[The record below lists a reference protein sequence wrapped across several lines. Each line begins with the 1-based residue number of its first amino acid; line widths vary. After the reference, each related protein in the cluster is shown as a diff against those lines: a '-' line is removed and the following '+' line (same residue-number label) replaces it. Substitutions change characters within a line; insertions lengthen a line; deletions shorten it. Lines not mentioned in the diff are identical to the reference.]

1 MEMERTYVNRIPLA
15 YISFDTL
22 DCKMRC
28 EHVALKKIKT
38 FSLIMLFNKFQEI
51 LNWKFT
57 KKLPSNSKRWDTPK
71 FGISMKNVNGRVLL
85 FKEKCIVER
94 VFIGSCCTVLELLV
108 CVAHKRSISILFLES
123 YRFFSSLCFW
133 AEYFFWWGL
142 VNNLFSAN
150 TSERRSNDGQTSKWS
165 QFKVTKNIHYKANRA
180 CHWTHKSSNGEY
192 DSHSILAETFYKEK
206 RILLG
211 RFDVVQP

>member
-1 MEMERTYVNRIPLA
+1 MFEIVQWIEIKWKWNVNRIPLA

-28 EHVALKKIKT
+28 EHVDLKKIKI

-108 CVAHKRSISILFLES
+108 CVAHININFVLGILSLFFFTLLLGWIFFLVGVSQQSIFGKHLRTKIKR
-123 YRFFSSLCFW
+123 W
-133 AEYFFWWGL
+133 P
-142 VNNLFSAN
+142 N
-150 TSERRSNDGQTSKWS
+150 
-165 QFKVTKNIHYKANRA
+165 FKVITI
-180 CHWTHKSSNGEY
+180 
-192 DSHSILAETFYKEK
+192 
-206 RILLG
+206 
-211 RFDVVQP
+211 